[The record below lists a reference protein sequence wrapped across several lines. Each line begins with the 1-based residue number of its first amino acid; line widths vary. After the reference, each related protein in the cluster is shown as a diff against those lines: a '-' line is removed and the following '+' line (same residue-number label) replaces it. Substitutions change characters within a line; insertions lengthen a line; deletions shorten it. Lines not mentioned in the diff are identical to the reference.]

1 MIRIDA
7 EFMPVWSV
15 FSELMPFG
23 MGSFAEL
30 MPIGM
35 GSFPELVP
43 VGMGSARSGRL
54 AAPGL
59 CLSAWVRSIL
69 QT

>member
-1 MIRIDA
+1 MIRIAA

-15 FSELMPFG
+15 FSEPMPFG

-35 GSFPELVP
+35 GSFPKRVP
-43 VGMGSARSGRL
+43 VGMGSNRS
-54 AAPGL
+54 GL
-59 CLSAWVRSIL
+59 CLLAWVRSIL
-69 QT
+69 QI